1 MPALPEGQEAIEFF
15 TLLTSGEPLFKEG
28 GGITATREG
37 LPALWSPCWGV
48 AERCSPSRYLLHDLF
63 HCILPTLLEMAL
75 FKDPG
80 GLWNQQ

>member
-1 MPALPEGQEAIEFF
+1 MPALPEGQEAIEF
-15 TLLTSGEPLFKEG
+15 TLLTSGEPCSRKEVVC
-28 GGITATREG
+28 TATREG
-37 LPALWSPCWGV
+37 LLALWSPCWGV
-48 AERCSPSRYLLHDLF
+48 AERRSPSRYLLHDLF